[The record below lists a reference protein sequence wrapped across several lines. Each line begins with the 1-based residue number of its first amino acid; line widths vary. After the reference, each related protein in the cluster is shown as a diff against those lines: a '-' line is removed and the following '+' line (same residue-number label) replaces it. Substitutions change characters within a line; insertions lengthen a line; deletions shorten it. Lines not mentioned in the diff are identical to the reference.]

1 MGFPFEKKQYP
12 GIPSSHLKDFWINYF
27 WILIPA
33 LSSAPLSAM
42 STAPVSPA
50 LSPQH
55 CGSNKLDEL
64 IPTFGGFDLK
74 TCKILPM
81 SLLKSWTVQLVK
93 AVIDLHSRLEH
104 LDLLFIFH
112 RIYFVLTKRS
122 ILWRFYWFFL
132 TPSGILELKKYWL
145 KSFCGTFD
153 S

>member
-1 MGFPFEKKQYP
+1 M
-12 GIPSSHLKDFWINYF
+12 
-27 WILIPA
+27 
-33 LSSAPLSAM
+33 SSAPLSAM

-104 LDLLFIFH
+104 LDLLFIYL
-112 RIYFVLTKRS
+112 RIYFVLSKDQFYDNFIDFFNTFKYS
-122 ILWRFYWFFL
+122 GAHEISLQILKFKIISWDICTLIL
-132 TPSGILELKKYWL
+132 TRRVSPAAYTTAHK
-145 KSFCGTFD
+145 
-153 S
+153 